1 VELNGLRTWLVVGFG
16 LLGAVGAG
24 AIRPAAAQD
33 VAALEQQAKALF
45 DAERYAPSIDVL
57 RRILAV
63 RPNDR
68 SANILLAFALAR
80 TGDTGGA
87 IDQARKAEALF
98 PTNVKIQL
106 LLAGL
111 LSQIEATRS
120 EALQRYQ
127 AVLQKDPGNTLA
139 LLGTAEMARIQ
150 GRTLDAIHDFTELAQ
165 KDPRDPRY
173 QIRLS
178 QLHGA
183 LGELEQARLYAER
196 AYALAPANV
205 DALRSLAILGDIEDR
220 PQDALRYY
228 RELLALY
235 PTDVSARFAVRA
247 SEERLKEPPFPISI
261 EEMERTPLERYME
274 AVPKNSAQLQ
284 QRRDQLAATERR
296 SVTRFLPSFFVSP
309 SGSTVWRNPKP
320 SFTDTTESLAF
331 SFGWNLA
338 DVFADPYKI
347 NISGMKA
354 DFEAVRASLQS
365 DVSATYYQRLQN
377 ILEYRRLQRALGLAP
392 FDVQVRQS
400 KQNMKYNILHLTE
413 RMKILTGLP

>member
-1 VELNGLRTWLVVGFG
+1 MELNGLRTWLVVGIG

-24 AIRPAAAQD
+24 AVRPAAAQD
-33 VAALEQQAKALF
+33 VAVLEQQAKALF
-45 DAERYAPSIDVL
+45 DAERYAPSIEVL

-68 SANILLAFALAR
+68 TANILLAFALAR

-87 IDQARKAEALF
+87 IDQARKAEGLF

-320 SFTDTTESLAF
+320 SF
-331 SFGWNLA
+331 
-338 DVFADPYKI
+338 
-347 NISGMKA
+347 
-354 DFEAVRASLQS
+354 
-365 DVSATYYQRLQN
+365 
-377 ILEYRRLQRALGLAP
+377 
-392 FDVQVRQS
+392 
-400 KQNMKYNILHLTE
+400 
-413 RMKILTGLP
+413 

>member
-1 VELNGLRTWLVVGFG
+1 MPTPSTPPGTEVS
-16 LLGAVGAG
+16 GA
-24 AIRPAAAQD
+24 RQD
-33 VAALEQQAKALF
+33 
-45 DAERYAPSIDVL
+45 
-57 RRILAV
+57 
-63 RPNDR
+63 
-68 SANILLAFALAR
+68 
-80 TGDTGGA
+80 
-87 IDQARKAEALF
+87 
-98 PTNVKIQL
+98 
-106 LLAGL
+106 
-111 LSQIEATRS
+111 
-120 EALQRYQ
+120 
-127 AVLQKDPGNTLA
+127 
-139 LLGTAEMARIQ
+139 
-150 GRTLDAIHDFTELAQ
+150 
-165 KDPRDPRY
+165 
-173 QIRLS
+173 
-178 QLHGA
+178 
-183 LGELEQARLYAER
+183 AER